1 MYCID
6 IPTLADML
14 RNPDNDSLSE
24 DTYRV
29 YAETVVERIVDLY
42 NTPKN
47 SIERDAMW
55 DDIVQVFNY
64 LMPATDVAAIIEDHL
79 RFLTDATMK
88 LGWDPRIQV
97 KMVRH
102 KLAKEYHKA
111 LIKMDLDATML
122 KMIGSAFISA
132 SDDGV
137 ADAVEDNPSLETL
150 LEYERNLTAQRGTRG

>member
-14 RNPDNDSLSE
+14 RNPDNDNLSE

-42 NTPKN
+42 NTPKD

-55 DDIVQVFNY
+55 DSITEAFNY
-64 LMPATDVAAIIEDHL
+64 LLPATDTAAIIEEHL
-79 RFLTDATMK
+79 RFLTEATMK

-97 KMVRH
+97 KIVKY
-102 KLAKEYHKA
+102 KLAKQYHKA
-111 LIKMDLDATML
+111 MIKMDLDATVL
-122 KMIGSAFISA
+122 KLIGSSFLSPV
-132 SDDGV
+132 DDSV
-137 ADAVEDNPSLETL
+137 ADTVDDNPSLETL
-150 LEYERNLTAQRGTRG
+150 LEYERNLTAKRS